1 MLKKYLQIIK
11 PGIILGNLISVI
23 GGFLLASKGIIN
35 YFLFINT
42 LLGVSLI
49 IASACVF
56 NNYIDRDI
64 DKIMK
69 RTNNRFFTK
78 QSANIKH
85 YLIYASIL
93 GISGL
98 ILLYINTNILS
109 VIFSIIG
116 FIVYVLIYSLYMKRN
131 SLYGTIIGSLSG
143 SSPPVIGYCA
153 VSNKFDT
160 GALILLLIFSLW
172 QMPHFYAIAI
182 YHLKDYKNANIPILP
197 VVKGINITKNHIFLY
212 ITAFTITTTML
223 TISGY
228 TGYKYLI
235 VSTLISLW
243 WLKISISG
251 FKKNNND
258 QLWARKIFIFSLL
271 AITFLSIMMSID
283 PIFSIEPTFI
293 YITL

>member
-1 MLKKYLQIIK
+1 MLKKYLQVIK

-42 LLGVSLI
+42 LLGVSLVV
-49 IASACVF
+49 ASACVF

-78 QSANIKH
+78 QSTNIKK
-85 YLIYASIL
+85 YLIYATIL

-98 ILLYINTNILS
+98 ILLYINTNFLS

-116 FIVYVLIYSLYMKRN
+116 FIIYVLIYSIYMKRN

-143 SSPPVIGYCA
+143 STPPVIGYCA

-172 QMPHFYAIAI
+172 QMPHFYSIAI
-182 YHLKDYKNANIPILP
+182 YHLKDYKNANIPVLP
-197 VVKGINITKNHIFLY
+197 VIKGIHITKNHIFLY
-212 ITAFTITTTML
+212 ITAFTITTAML

>member
-1 MLKKYLQIIK
+1 MLKEHLQVIK
-11 PGIILGNLISVI
+11 PGIIFGNLISVI
-23 GGFLLASKGIIN
+23 GGFLLASKGSIN

-42 LLGVSLI
+42 LLGVSLVV
-49 IASACVF
+49 ASACVF
-56 NNYIDRDI
+56 NNYIDQDI
-64 DKIMK
+64 DQIMQRTKNRLLTKKII
-69 RTNNRFFTK
+69 
-78 QSANIKH
+78 NIKK
-85 YLIYASIL
+85 YLIYAVIL
-93 GISGL
+93 GISGI

-116 FIVYVLIYSLYMKRN
+116 FTIYVFIYSLYMKRN

-143 SSPPVIGYCA
+143 ATPPVIGYCA
-153 VSNKFDT
+153 VSNKFDI

-182 YHLKDYKNANIPILP
+182 FHLQDYKNANIPILP
-197 VVKGINITKNHIFLY
+197 VIKGVHITKNYIFLY
-212 ITAFTITTTML
+212 ITAFIIATIML

-235 VSTLISLW
+235 CSTVINFW

-283 PIFSIEPTFI
+283 SGVSVEPS
-293 YITL
+293 